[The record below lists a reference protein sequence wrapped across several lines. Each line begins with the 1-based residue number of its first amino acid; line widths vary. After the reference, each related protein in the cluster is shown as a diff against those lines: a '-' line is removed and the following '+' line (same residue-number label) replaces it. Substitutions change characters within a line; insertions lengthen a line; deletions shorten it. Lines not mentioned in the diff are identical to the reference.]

1 MRNIFILPIIL
12 AMHLCSYAGTIHVQP
27 GSKISTLHEA
37 LNQANPFDE
46 IILHAGIYKEGN
58 IIISKPVSII
68 GENNPVIDGEGMS
81 EILSVK
87 SNNVNISGITIQ
99 NTGYTSMEDRAAIK
113 LYNVRNC
120 VITNNI
126 VLNSC
131 FGIYLMNTRHC
142 VVKNNSL
149 NSIGVDP
156 QKSGNGIHVWKSDS
170 LTIKNNSITG
180 HRDGLY
186 FEFVTF
192 TGVYE
197 NKSLNNLRYGIHFM
211 FSNDDEYIGNTFS
224 HNGSGVAVMFSKHV
238 TMLKNIFEFS
248 EGGASF
254 GILLKEITDSHI
266 EENKFLNN
274 TVALFMEG
282 CNRMLI
288 TRNLL
293 QSNGWALKI
302 QANCSDITVAK
313 NNFFGNSFDIAT
325 NGSLQMNF
333 FNNNYWDKY
342 EGYDL
347 NKNNIG
353 DVPYNPVSLYSI
365 IVDRMPYAMILY
377 RSFMVHLLDR
387 SEKIFPGINSENLKD
402 NSPLMKPADL

>member
-37 LNQANPFDE
+37 LNQANSFDE

-87 SNNVNISGITIQ
+87 SNNVNVSGITIQ

-126 VLNSC
+126 ILNSC

-302 QANCSDITVAK
+302 QANCSDITVTK